1 MSKTK
6 EKSFFKGFEY
16 RIYPNKEQQ
25 EYLAKVFGSCRF
37 VYNKLLS
44 DASESYEEYKLL
56 KASDPKLKHKYGMSG
71 YDFAKRM
78 TLIRNDTEY
87 PWLLELPQRPL
98 MNTCHDLGSAF
109 KKFFKEK
116 KGYPRFKSKR
126 GKQSFTLE
134 MGTGGNFSIENG
146 FLRLPKLKSLIKIKL
161 SRDIPEDIREL
172 TVTKTP
178 SGKYFISV
186 LSKVQPKRTSGKG
199 IVGVD
204 LGITTLA
211 TLSTGEKLD
220 NPRHYIKHQKRLRIL
235 QRRLSKKKKG
245 SSNRNKARIKVA
257 KLHEKIANIR
267 KDYMHKLTTRLIC
280 ENQAIGIETLRV
292 SGMVRNKHLSKHIC
306 DASFGMFS
314 GMLRYKAHHSQHTVI
329 VAADA
334 FYASS
339 KTCSN
344 CNTVMEVKLKLS
356 TRNWTCSHCH
366 SHHDRDTNAAKN
378 LELMAKVYNA
388 STKDRGVTILAAK
401 KFI

>member
-37 VYNKLLS
+37 IYNKLLKDAS
-44 DASESYEEYKLL
+44 DAYEEYLIL
-56 KASDPKLKHKYGMSG
+56 KESDPKLKNSYKMSG
-71 YDFAKRM
+71 YEFAKRM
-78 TLIRNDTEY
+78 TLVRYDPEY

-98 MNTCHDLGSAF
+98 MNTCHHLGEAF
-109 KKFFKEK
+109 KRFFNEK
-116 KGYPRFKSKR
+116 KGYPKFKSKR

-134 MGTGGNFSIENG
+134 VGEGANFSISDNL
-146 FLRLPKLKSLIKIKL
+146 LRLPKLKSLIKIKL
-161 SRDIPEDIREL
+161 SRDIPKDIREL

-186 LSKVQPKRTSGKG
+186 MCVVEPKKTSGKG
-199 IVGVD
+199 IIGVD

-220 NPRHYIKHQKRLRIL
+220 NPRHFIKHKKRLRVI

-245 SSNRNKARIKVA
+245 SANRNKVRHKVA
-257 KLHEKIANIR
+257 KLHEKIANTR
-267 KDYMHKLTTRLIC
+267 KDYMHKLTTRLIS

-292 SGMVRNKHLSKHIC
+292 SNMVRNKHLSKHIC

-314 GMLRYKAHHSQHTVI
+314 QMLGYKARHSQHTVI

-344 CNTVMEVKLKLS
+344 CNTIMEVKLKLS

-366 SHHDRDTNAAKN
+366 THHDRDTNAAKN

-388 STKDRGVTILAAK
+388 SAENRGSIIIADK
-401 KFI
+401 KFR